1 MIKEVPCMECDGK
14 GFIAKFGEYSVWSER
29 CPNCGGTGIVKVPVT
44 NADRIRAMSDEELAA
59 FLERVHVDPCS
70 ACCDNLYWCR
80 RNNAPEPVCQKHFFK
95 WLQQPAEEDT

>member
-29 CPNCGGTGIVKVPVT
+29 CPNCGGTGTVKVPMT
-44 NADRIRAMSDEELAA
+44 NADRIRAMSDEKLAE
-59 FLERVHVDPCS
+59 FLKRVHVDPCS

-95 WLQQPAEEDT
+95 WLQQSAEEDT

>member
-1 MIKEVPCMECDGK
+1 MIKEVPCMDCDGK
-14 GFIAKFGEYSVWSER
+14 GFIAIFSEYSVWSER
-29 CPNCGGTGIVKVPVT
+29 CPNCGGTGIVKVPMT
-44 NADRIRAMSDEELAA
+44 NADRIRDMSDEELMT